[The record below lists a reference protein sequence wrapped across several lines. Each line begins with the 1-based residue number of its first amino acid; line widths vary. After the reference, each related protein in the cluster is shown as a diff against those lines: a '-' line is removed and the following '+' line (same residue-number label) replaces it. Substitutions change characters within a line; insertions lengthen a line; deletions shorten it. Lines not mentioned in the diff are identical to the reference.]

1 MTMIEHAALAPL
13 QLFTGEFLMWALVFF
28 ALAIIAGLAGWQGVA
43 GMSMSIGKLLVLVF
57 LVLAVIA
64 LVL

>member
-1 MTMIEHAALAPL
+1 MFEQVALLPL
-13 QLFTGEFLMWALVFF
+13 QLFSGEFLTWALVFF
-28 ALAIIAGLAGWQGVA
+28 ALAIIAGLAGWGGVA